1 MIQIIL
7 RVRNARNPSCQ
18 QPGAAYILKKY
29 CWWKKSINTTWDV
42 YKTLLQKKNDH
53 RPRQKMGKT
62 AVLWWA
68 NVICIGLQFF
78 HSVTATKCHRGGSQD
93 MHLND
98 DSVMTGIE
106 ANWKKIWKK
115 KQYTPENKHDWLERQ
130 TSYVQIKMV
139 IFQCHCSFQGVG
151 IPL

>member
-1 MIQIIL
+1 MEEIHQHHLGCIK
-7 RVRNARNPSCQ
+7 PCF
-18 QPGAAYILKKY
+18 K
-29 CWWKKSINTTWDV
+29 
-42 YKTLLQKKNDH
+42 KKNDD

-78 HSVTATKCHRGGSQD
+78 HSANSLGSQD

-106 ANWKKIWKK
+106 AN
-115 KQYTPENKHDWLERQ
+115 
-130 TSYVQIKMV
+130 
-139 IFQCHCSFQGVG
+139 
-151 IPL
+151 

>member
-1 MIQIIL
+1 MFVPPLANSQEQNIF
-7 RVRNARNPSCQ
+7 
-18 QPGAAYILKKY
+18 LKKY
-29 CWWKKSINTTWDV
+29 CWWNQEIHQHHLGCIKPCFK
-42 YKTLLQKKNDH
+42 KKNDH
-53 RPRQKMGKT
+53 RPRQKIGKT

-115 KQYTPENKHDWLERQ
+115 NNTLPKTNMTGWKDNYLK

-139 IFQCHCSFQGVG
+139 IFQCHCSFQGGRHSFVSS
-151 IPL
+151 